1 MSVGSIGETLLP
13 YEESDKFIST
23 DTGIAWQMVRR
34 DAHKYKFGDKGSTLV
49 VMNNEDGTDNVRY
62 SLDLGKSWCVPR
74 PRLCLIKCLPY
85 RQDEIRHW
93 HQIPSEG
100 VHDPPWFDL
109 AMVPVSE
116 ASSAERPDKDKG
128 PAIIILL
135 DFEK

>member
-1 MSVGSIGETLLP
+1 MGVGSIGETLLP
-13 YEESDKFIST
+13 YEESDTFIST

-85 RQDEIRHW
+85 RQDEI
-93 HQIPSEG
+93 
-100 VHDPPWFDL
+100 
-109 AMVPVSE
+109 
-116 ASSAERPDKDKG
+116 
-128 PAIIILL
+128 
-135 DFEK
+135 